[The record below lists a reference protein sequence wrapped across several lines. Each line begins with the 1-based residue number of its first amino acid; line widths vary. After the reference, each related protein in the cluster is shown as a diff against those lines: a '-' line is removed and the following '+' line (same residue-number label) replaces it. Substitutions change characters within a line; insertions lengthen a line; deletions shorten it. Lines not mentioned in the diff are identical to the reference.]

1 MENTLQDPNL
11 AEKLIPNWA
20 VGCRR
25 LTPGIGYLESLTD
38 QKTQVVYGDI
48 AKISQ
53 RGCVTSDDKEYP
65 VDVLICAVSS
75 SFEKSEEK

>member
-11 AEKLIPNWA
+11 AEKLIPTWA

-38 QKTQVVYGDI
+38 QKTEVVYGDI

-53 RGCVTSDDKEYP
+53 HGCVTSDSKEYP

-75 SFEKSEEK
+75 SLE